1 MTPQTRLGGEPEAD
15 RSHAKRAA
23 REQALSR
30 RDALSAERRG
40 RLSAAIC
47 ARAAALPELE
57 AAETLLLF
65 GSFRTEIDTSPL
77 IAWALAR
84 GRLVCLPRVLAPR
97 VMAA

>member
-57 AAETLLLF
+57 AAETLLLVKMDF
-65 GSFRTEIDTSPL
+65 LYGPYCPPSYIKL
-77 IAWALAR
+77 YMVIAQN
-84 GRLVCLPRVLAPR
+84 GYNCK
-97 VMAA
+97 